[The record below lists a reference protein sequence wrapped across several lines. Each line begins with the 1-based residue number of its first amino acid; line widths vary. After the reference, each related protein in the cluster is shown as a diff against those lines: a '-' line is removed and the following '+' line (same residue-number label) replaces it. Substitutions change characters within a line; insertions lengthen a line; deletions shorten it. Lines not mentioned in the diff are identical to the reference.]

1 MATKTAV
8 KSQKQKNK
16 KPYFFPLI
24 LSICILVLITAFF
37 ITALV
42 VGNSKYKEKFIPNTF
57 INEVNVSGQS
67 LSEAVSLFE
76 SFDIPDQLI
85 ITKHD
90 GSAVS
95 IPVESLG
102 FTSDTSDKIEEIYN
116 QVKKEKWYK
125 GLFDENHFTLKTKSA
140 YDPKKLESALKAA
153 DLGKEKNKNAEIV
166 FQDNK
171 YIIKDAVQGDELNI
185 DKLIKYASSQL
196 DEGNFNINALD
207 SGCYIEPEI
216 KAENL
221 KSQLDKLNQMYSM
234 KIEYDFEYTTE
245 TLTGEKLMDMVKV
258 DKKGNITV
266 DKDKAMKYVET
277 LAKKYDTYNTERKFK
292 ATIQGNITV
301 PTSDDARYGWWI
313 YKDETC
319 DQLVSLIKKAKNV
332 KVEPVYYQDGSY
344 VYTGMKGARTADSD
358 IGKTY
363 IEIDLTNQTL
373 WYYKN
378 GKKLWECGIVSGQ
391 TTSAARTTL
400 PGVYKLWD
408 KQTNYRMKSSNSDGE
423 RWDTTCNYWNN
434 VSLCGIGLHDSQW
447 RGTAVGGEIYKYNG
461 SHGCINMTLE
471 SAKYIYDNVEYDTPV
486 VMYY

>member
-1 MATKTAV
+1 MATKTAT
-8 KSQKQKNK
+8 KRQKKTK
-16 KPYFFPLI
+16 RKPYIIPLI
-24 LSICILVLITAFF
+24 LTICILVLIIAFL

-42 VGNSKYKEKFIPNTF
+42 VGNSKYKNKFIPNTF
-57 INEVNVSGQS
+57 INDVNVSGQS

-76 SFDIPDQLI
+76 SLDIPSDLVI
-85 ITKHD
+85 IKHD
-90 GSAVS
+90 GSTVS
-95 IPVESLG
+95 IPVKNLG
-102 FTSDTSDKIEEIYN
+102 FTSDTSDKVKEIYDK
-116 QVKKEKWYK
+116 VKTEKWYK
-125 GLFDENHFTLKTKSA
+125 GIFNEKHFTIKGNSA
-140 YDPKKLESALKAA
+140 YDSKKLESTLKST
-153 DLGKEKNKNAEIV
+153 DFGKEKNKNAEIV

-171 YIIKDAVQGDELNI
+171 YIIKDAVQGDELDI
-185 DKLIKYASSQL
+185 DKLIKYVSSQL
-196 DEGNFNINALD
+196 DEGNFNINAVD
-207 SGCYIEPEI
+207 SGCYIEP
-216 KAENL
+216 KVKSENL
-221 KSQLDKLNQMYSM
+221 KAQFDKLNQMYSM
-234 KIEYDFEYTTE
+234 KIEYDFDYTTE
-245 TLTGEKLMDMVKV
+245 TFTGEKLMDMVKV
-258 DKKGNITV
+258 DKKGNVTV
-266 DKDKAMKYVET
+266 DKDKVAKYVET

-292 ATIQGNITV
+292 ATLQGNITV
-301 PTSDDARYGWWI
+301 PISDDARYGWWI

-319 DQLVSLIKKAKNV
+319 DQLLDLIKKGKDA
-332 KVEPVYYQDGSY
+332 KVEPIYYQDGSF

-358 IGKTY
+358 IGNTY

-408 KQTNYRMKSSNSDGE
+408 KQTNFRMKSSNSDGE
-423 RWDTTCNYWNN
+423 RWDTTCSYWNN

>member
-16 KPYFFPLI
+16 KPYFFSLI

-76 SFDIPDQLI
+76 SFDIPDELI

-140 YDPKKLESALKAA
+140 YDPRKLESALKAT

-171 YIIKDAVQGDELNI
+171 YIIKDAIQGDELNI
-185 DKLIKYASSQL
+185 DKLIKYAFSQL

-313 YKDETC
+313 YQDETC

>member
-1 MATKTAV
+1 M
-8 KSQKQKNK
+8 
-16 KPYFFPLI
+16 
-24 LSICILVLITAFF
+24 
-37 ITALV
+37 
-42 VGNSKYKEKFIPNTF
+42 
-57 INEVNVSGQS
+57 
-67 LSEAVSLFE
+67 
-76 SFDIPDQLI
+76 
-85 ITKHD
+85 
-90 GSAVS
+90 
-95 IPVESLG
+95 
-102 FTSDTSDKIEEIYN
+102 
-116 QVKKEKWYK
+116 
-125 GLFDENHFTLKTKSA
+125 
-140 YDPKKLESALKAA
+140 
-153 DLGKEKNKNAEIV
+153 
-166 FQDNK
+166 
-171 YIIKDAVQGDELNI
+171 
-185 DKLIKYASSQL
+185 
-196 DEGNFNINALD
+196 D

-313 YKDETC
+313 YQDETC